1 MGWIEATFFLIGSI
15 LVLMALGFPVA
26 LAFLVANLVG
36 AWVFIG
42 DFAGLLQV
50 VDNSTTVVSRFTLA
64 PVPLFILM
72 GSMFFHTGLALR
84 VFDGLDRLMGR
95 LPGRLSYLTV
105 AGGTMF
111 STLTGSS
118 MANTAMLGSLLV
130 PEMQKRGY
138 SRRLSMGPILGTG
151 GLAMI
156 IPPST
161 LAVLLATIANIDVA
175 ALLIAGLLP
184 GFVLAGLYVGMI
196 FLQVSLSPQSA
207 PAYDTERLS
216 VAQKLRV
223 IVTHVLPMGFVI
235 FMVVGLIVLGVTT
248 PSEAAAFGV
257 LGVFILAVAFRQM
270 TMETIAKSLAETVK
284 VSGMVLFI
292 MMNSAIFSQLLSFSG
307 ASAGLLGWA
316 TGFDVAPLV
325 LLLILIGVLL
335 VMGMFM
341 DPVSMMLIT
350 VPIFYPLIATLHYD
364 PIWFSMLVLMALEM
378 SATTPPFGIL
388 LFVMLGVAPKGT
400 TLMQVASY
408 AAPFLLCDAI
418 LIALLIVFPKLA
430 LYLPSL
436 MG

>member
-1 MGWIEATFFLIGSI
+1 MGWVEATFFLVGMI
-15 LVLMALGFPVA
+15 LFLMALGFPVA
-26 LAFLVANLVG
+26 IAFLITNLIG
-36 AWVFIG
+36 AWIFVG
-42 DFAGLLQV
+42 DFAGIQQV
-50 VDNSTTVVSRFTLA
+50 VDNSTSVVSRFTLA

-72 GSMFFHTGLALR
+72 GGLFFHTGLALR
-84 VFDGLDRLMGR
+84 VFDGLDHLMGR
-95 LPGRLSYLTV
+95 LPGRLAYLTV

-130 PEMQKRGY
+130 PEMKKRGY
-138 SRRLSMGPILGTG
+138 SNRLSMGPILGTG

-175 ALLIAGLLP
+175 KLLIAGLLP
-184 GFVLAGLYVGMI
+184 GLILAILYVGMI
-196 FLQVSLSPQSA
+196 FTQVTLSPQSA
-207 PAYDTERLS
+207 PAYETEQLS
-216 VAQKLRV
+216 IGQKLRV
-223 IVTHVLPMGFVI
+223 VATHILPMGFVI
-235 FMVVGLIVLGVTT
+235 FMVVGLIVLGITT

-257 LGVFILAVAFRQM
+257 LGVVLLAAAFRCL
-270 TMETIAKSLAETVK
+270 TMETITKSLAETVK

-307 ASAGLLGWA
+307 ASAGLLDWA
-316 TGFDVAPLV
+316 TSFQVRPVV

-350 VPIFYPLIATLHYD
+350 VPIFYPLILALEYD
-364 PIWFSMLVLMALEM
+364 PFWFSMIMLMSLEM
-378 SATTPPFGIL
+378 SMTTPPFGIL

-400 TLMQVASY
+400 TLFQVASY

-418 LIALLIVFPKLA
+418 LVALLIIFPQLA
-430 LYLPSL
+430 LYLPNL

>member
-1 MGWIEATFFLIGSI
+1 MDWGAAAILLIGSI
-15 LVLMALGFPVA
+15 LFLMALGFPVA
-26 LAFLVANLVG
+26 IAFLITNLVG
-36 AWVFIG
+36 AWIFIG
-42 DFAGLLQV
+42 DWAGIQQV
-50 VDNSTTVVSRFTLA
+50 VDNSTTVVTRFTLA

-72 GSMFFHTGLALR
+72 GSLFFHTGLALR
-84 VFDGLDRLMGR
+84 VFDGLDHLMGR

-130 PEMQKRGY
+130 PEMEKRGY
-138 SRRLSMGPILGTG
+138 SKRLAMGPILGTG

-175 ALLIAGLLP
+175 RLLIAGLLP
-184 GFVLAGLYVGMI
+184 GLVLALLYVGMI
-196 FLQVSLSPQSA
+196 FLQVSLNPASA

-216 VAQKLRV
+216 ARQKLLV
-223 IVTHVLPMGFVI
+223 VVTHILPMGFII
-235 FMVVGLIVLGVTT
+235 FMVVGFIVLGITT

-257 LGVFILAVAFRQM
+257 LGVVLLAMAFRRLTWA
-270 TMETIAKSLAETVK
+270 TMRKSLTETVK

-316 TGFDVAPLV
+316 TSFNVSPV
-325 LLLILIGVLL
+325 ILLLILIGVLL

-350 VPIFYPLIATLHYD
+350 VPIFYPLITTLNFD
-364 PIWFSMLVLMALEM
+364 PFWFSMIMLMTLEM
-378 SATTPPFGIL
+378 SMTTPPFGIL

-400 TLMQVASY
+400 TLLEVASY

-418 LIALLIVFPKLA
+418 LIALLIGFPQLA

>member
-1 MGWIEATFFLIGSI
+1 MGWVEATFLLVGMI
-15 LVLMALGFPVA
+15 LFLMALGFPVA
-26 LAFLVANLVG
+26 IAFLITNLIG
-36 AWVFIG
+36 AWIFVG
-42 DFAGLLQV
+42 DFAGIQQV
-50 VDNSTTVVSRFTLA
+50 VDNSTSVVSRFTLA

-72 GSMFFHTGLALR
+72 GGLFFHTGLALR
-84 VFDGLDRLMGR
+84 VFDGLDALMGR
-95 LPGRLSYLTV
+95 LPGRLAYLTV

-130 PEMQKRGY
+130 PEMKKRGY
-138 SRRLSMGPILGTG
+138 SNRLSMGPILGTG

-175 ALLIAGLLP
+175 KLLIAGLVP
-184 GFVLAGLYVGMI
+184 GLVLALLYVGMI
-196 FLQVSLSPQSA
+196 FLQVTIWPQSA
-207 PAYDTERLS
+207 PAYETEQLS
-216 VAQKLRV
+216 ASQKLRV
-223 IVTHVLPMGFVI
+223 VVTHILPMGFVI

-257 LGVFILAVAFRQM
+257 LGVVLLALAFRCL
-270 TMETIAKSLAETVK
+270 TFDTIVKSLAETVK

-307 ASAGLLGWA
+307 ASAGLLDWA
-316 TGFDVAPLV
+316 TGFQVSPLV
-325 LLLILIGVLL
+325 LLLVLIGVLL

-350 VPIFYPLIATLHYD
+350 VPIFYPLIIALGYD
-364 PIWFSMLVLMALEM
+364 QFWFSMIMLMSLEM
-378 SATTPPFGIL
+378 SMTTPPFGIL

-400 TLMQVASY
+400 TLFQVASY

-418 LIALLIVFPKLA
+418 LVALLIIFPKLA
-430 LYLPSL
+430 LFLPDL